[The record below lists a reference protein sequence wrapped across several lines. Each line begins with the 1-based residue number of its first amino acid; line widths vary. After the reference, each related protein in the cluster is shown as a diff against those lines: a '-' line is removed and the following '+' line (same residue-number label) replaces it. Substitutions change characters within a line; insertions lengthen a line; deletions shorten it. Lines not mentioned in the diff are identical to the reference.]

1 MPSHTDRSIAL
12 WYKKISPLNE
22 LASQDSTKIQALVS
36 EIEAL
41 LHDINQKNQGDIA
54 SASGFLIVMG
64 LQKLF
69 VMGDETIKE
78 NICALYLMRF
88 RTDPQY
94 LGHENQRGIAYANA
108 PLFLIITRVLR
119 HEDLFRHEP
128 HASLL
133 QQLTAAVSDASSY
146 WIKKEDIIPVV
157 SRENAYAGNT
167 HIFFASSPQVK
178 GEDAQRT
185 PSPFTLEPALTPDEL
200 ERQLG
205 LS

>member
-64 LQKLF
+64 LRKLF
-69 VMGDETIKE
+69 VMGDETVQE
-78 NICALYLMRF
+78 NIRALYLMRF
-88 RTDPQY
+88 RTAPQY
-94 LGHENQRGIAYANA
+94 LAHKNQLDIAYANA
-108 PLFLIITRVLR
+108 PLFVILTKVQRN
-119 HEDLFRHEP
+119 EDLFKYEP

-133 QQLTAAVSDASSY
+133 QQLTAAVSDVSY